1 MAKFKV
7 VTQKPAG
14 VTFDLADSQF
24 TLERQSLDPIDAEI
38 VVVDANSEEEFI
50 AGAKDADALI
60 ARNRKITRNIIQS
73 LDKQLTLE
81 DIARSRKITLSELL
95 TEMETV
101 VESGTKISLEHII
114 NEMKKALQDF

>member
-60 ARNRKITRNIIQS
+60 ARNRKITRNIIHFIGQC
-73 LDKQLTLE
+73 
-81 DIARSRKITLSELL
+81 RSRYCRRC
-95 TEMETV
+95 
-101 VESGTKISLEHII
+101 SGNRSWNPRHKRTRHFHRRSR
-114 NEMKKALQDF
+114 

>member
-14 VTFDLADSQF
+14 VTFDLADGQYQ
-24 TLERQSLDPIDAEI
+24 LERLALDPIDAEI

-73 LDKQLTLE
+73 LDNC
-81 DIARSRKITLSELL
+81 KI
-95 TEMETV
+95 
-101 VESGTKISLEHII
+101 ISLGSVGADTVDVAAATDHGIPI
-114 NEMKKALQDF
+114 LS

>member
-73 LDKQLTLE
+73 LDNC
-81 DIARSRKITLSELL
+81 KIIS
-95 TEMETV
+95 
-101 VESGTKISLEHII
+101 SGTSDIVMIPEFRFDRI
-114 NEMKKALQDF
+114 